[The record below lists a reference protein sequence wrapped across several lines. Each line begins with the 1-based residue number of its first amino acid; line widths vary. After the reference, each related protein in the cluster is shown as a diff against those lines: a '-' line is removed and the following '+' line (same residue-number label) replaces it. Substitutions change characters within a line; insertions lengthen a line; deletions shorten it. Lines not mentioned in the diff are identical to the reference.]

1 MTSEQRT
8 EIVRLVREYRTAVDH
23 YRTAA
28 HGLARIATREDDTIF
43 NEAYRACE
51 HAHAKTE
58 EARKRLRLFRI
69 RTRLIMP

>member
-1 MTSEQRT
+1 M
-8 EIVRLVREYRTAVDH
+8 VRLVRECRTAVDH

-28 HGLARIATREDDTIF
+28 HRLARTASREDDTLF

-51 HAHAKTE
+51 HAREMTE